1 MAEQESNTAN
11 SAHHGEIQ
19 TRGGSISSFE
29 ISKPAFPVNLAAV
42 LPCYRES
49 EEELRVSIGNYWWR
63 HSHEFTPFW
72 HRNVLVPSYQ
82 GASSDEPDEFR
93 TKLLDLVQ

>member
-19 TRGGSISSFE
+19 SQNGSISPFE

-49 EEELRVSIGNYWWR
+49 EEGIQQFKFLCVSKFALNESRDDSSISMIRTESVDREL
-63 HSHEFTPFW
+63 
-72 HRNVLVPSYQ
+72 LVEAFS
-82 GASSDEPDEFR
+82 
-93 TKLLDLVQ
+93 